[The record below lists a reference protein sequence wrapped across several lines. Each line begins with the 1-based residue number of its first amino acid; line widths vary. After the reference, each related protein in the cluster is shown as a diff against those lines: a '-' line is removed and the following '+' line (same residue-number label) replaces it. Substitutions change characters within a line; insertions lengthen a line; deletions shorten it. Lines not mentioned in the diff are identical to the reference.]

1 MSEIKNYFGNC
12 SSESI
17 NKRLSDTLQEYA
29 EAFSREH
36 VKNYLIKEKG
46 AVKSKPFDP
55 NVFFFF

>member
-1 MSEIKNYFGNC
+1 LGNC

-29 EAFSREH
+29 EAFSREN

-55 NVFFFF
+55 MSFFFK